1 MVISKQ
7 GEVLIRPSYQDKIS
21 CKFNMSRL
29 QVAFTLHNLS
39 MEDEKQYGL
48 HVEFG
53 LRYNPLT
60 DAVALRLRGNIKVC
74 NYKL

>member
-7 GEVLIRPSYQDKIS
+7 GEVLIQPSYQEKLN
-21 CKFNMSRL
+21 CTFNMSRL
-29 QVAFTLHNLS
+29 QVAFTLRNLS

-60 DAVALRLRGNIKVC
+60 DPVVLRLQSNIAI
-74 NYKL
+74 L

>member
-1 MVISKQ
+1 
-7 GEVLIRPSYQDKIS
+7 
-21 CKFNMSRL
+21 MSRL

-39 MEDEKQYGL
+39 IGDEKQYGL

-60 DAVALRLRGNIKVC
+60 DAVALRLQGNFTKFTIYMQKE
-74 NYKL
+74 KMLGG